1 LSPDEFKAWFET
13 EFDDPREFF
22 EWIKDLDAD
31 GQEKLGRLALALDHP
46 H

>member
-1 LSPDEFKAWFET
+1 MSLKRGSKPN
-13 EFDDPREFF
+13 FDDPREFF

-31 GQEKLGRLALALDHP
+31 GLEKLGHLALALDHP